1 MATFGK
7 FDTSID
13 PSEIGKEFKVNER
26 VSFKVHN
33 QTETGT
39 ITKQLKNSAVIAIDK
54 TKANQELI
62 SQSNGVIIINY
73 KQMKPTE

>member
-13 PSEIGKEFKVNER
+13 PSEIGKEFKVNEH
-26 VSFKVHN
+26 VKFEVHN

-39 ITKQLKNSAVIAIDK
+39 ITKQLKNSALIKIDE
-54 TKANQELI
+54 TSTNQELI
-62 SQSNGVIIINY
+62 GQTNGVIIINY
-73 KQMKPTE
+73 KEMEATE

>member
-13 PSEIGKEFKVNER
+13 PSEVGKEFTVDEH
-26 VSFKVHN
+26 VAFEVHN
-33 QTETGT
+33 QSETGT
-39 ITKQLKNSAVIAIDK
+39 ITKQLKNSALIKIDE
-54 TKANQELI
+54 TSSNQDLI
-62 SQSNGVIIINY
+62 GQTNGVIIINY